1 MIIGTHD
8 YECPSD
14 TLESSFNTVIVIVGH
29 NQFISNM
36 TSSKYFFF
44 QFDFNL
50 QSFKRMCCSFDRVIQ
65 EQWCSLMSLNRFSL
79 DTCTLPCGV
88 FIKGKN
94 VGWFLNH
101 FDSIKLMGTYQ

>member
-36 TSSKYFFF
+36 TSSKYFFR
-44 QFDFNL
+44 FDFNL
-50 QSFKRMCCSFDRVIQ
+50 QSFERMCRSFDRVIQ
-65 EQWCSLMSLNRFSL
+65 EQWCSFISWNRFSL
-79 DTCTLPCGV
+79 DLSNLPCQNLGR
-88 FIKGKN
+88 
-94 VGWFLNH
+94 
-101 FDSIKLMGTYQ
+101 